1 MSGDGRL
8 AGIQPQTMIE
18 SSMKQGEVPKP
29 APGALLTQRTDSA
42 PNPVEEGAN
51 AAAEALAAGA
61 TPFMAQ
67 YLEMKARQP
76 DALLFFRMGDF
87 YELFFD
93 DAVRAA
99 ASLDI
104 VQTHRGTHNGQPIP
118 MAGVPAHSAEMY
130 LARLIRAGHRVAVC
144 EQVEDPA
151 EARKRGSKAVV
162 RREIVR
168 VITPGTIT
176 EEGLLEARSANCLAA
191 IGIAGG
197 GADAAL
203 ALADV
208 STGRLEVFAL
218 AATDLGDA
226 LGAVS
231 PGEVLVA
238 DGSAG
243 QAEVARA
250 LAGLTV
256 TPRPDARADPR
267 AGERLM
273 KAAYGVSTLDG
284 FGPFSRAEL
293 IACALLFEYLALTQ
307 AGAAARLDPPQRT
320 APDAFLAIDPATRA
334 SLEIERSSR
343 GQRQGSLITCV
354 DRTITAA
361 GARLLAAR
369 IARPLRDRVEIERRL
384 DAVAFFLDA
393 ADRRNFVRGALKRAG
408 DLERAR
414 MRLSLRR
421 GGPRDLAAL
430 TACLS
435 VGEQLA
441 ADLSG
446 EEGGLPEE
454 IADACAALG
463 LAGKPRLAALA
474 AQLGRALSSDL
485 PASPREGAFI
495 AQGYD
500 PSLDEAR
507 TLRENARS
515 VIAGLQADYARDT
528 GVSGLRIKHNNVLGF
543 FIEVGAKFGDALM
556 KPPLSATFIHRQTM
570 ANAVRFSTSALSELE
585 ARISRAEGEAVGR
598 ELDLFNGFLA
608 EIDALGADL
617 IAVADALAC
626 LDVAAGAAE
635 WAGEASC
642 VRPELADGPI
652 FEAEGA
658 RHPVVEAALRKSGEG
673 FTANDCRLDASGAE
687 GPRLQLVT
695 GPNMA
700 GKSTYLRQNVLLAI
714 LAQAGCFVPARKL
727 RLGLA
732 DRIYSRVGA
741 SDDLSRGRSTF
752 MVEMIETAAILNQ
765 ATPNSI
771 VILDE
776 VGRGTSTWDGLAIA
790 WAAVEH
796 LHEVNR
802 CRALFATHYH
812 ELTGLA
818 DTLAHCANASLRAQ
832 EWGGDLVF
840 LHEVKPGPA
849 DRSYGV
855 QVAKLAG
862 LPTAAVKRAES
873 VLKRLEAKDLSG
885 RKLEELPLFAV
896 LSEPEVAAAS
906 EPSEAD
912 RMLGALDPDA
922 LTPKEALD
930 LIYRLKLASRPG

>member
-1 MSGDGRL
+1 
-8 AGIQPQTMIE
+8 
-18 SSMKQGEVPKP
+18 
-29 APGALLTQRTDSA
+29 
-42 PNPVEEGAN
+42 
-51 AAAEALAAGA
+51 
-61 TPFMAQ
+61 MAQ
-67 YLEMKARQP
+67 YLEMKARHA

-87 YELFFD
+87 YELFFE

-168 VITPGTIT
+168 VVTPGTIT
-176 EEGLLEARSANCLAA
+176 EEGLLEARAANCLVA

-208 STGRLEVFAL
+208 STGRFEVFAL
-218 AATDLGDA
+218 AAVDLADA
-226 LGAVS
+226 LAAVA

-238 DGSAG
+238 DGSMG
-243 QAEVARA
+243 VAEVSAA
-250 LAGLTV
+250 LTGLAV
-256 TPRPDARADPR
+256 TPRPNARADPR

-284 FGPFSRAEL
+284 FGAFARAEL
-293 IACALLFEYLALTQ
+293 IACALLFDYLALTQ
-307 AGAAARLDPPQRT
+307 AGAAARLDPPRRT

-334 SLEIERSSR
+334 SLEIERSVR
-343 GQRQGSLITCV
+343 GQRQGSLIACV

-361 GARLLAAR
+361 GGRLLAAR
-369 IARPLRDRVEIERRL
+369 IARPLRDRPGIELRL

-393 ADRRNFVRGALKRAG
+393 SDRREFVRDALKRAG

-430 TACLS
+430 AACLS

-441 ADLSG
+441 ADIAG
-446 EEGGLPEE
+446 EKGGLPEE
-454 IADACAALG
+454 IACACASLT
-463 LAGKPRLAALA
+463 LADKPDLAAFA
-474 AQLGRALSSDL
+474 ARLERALASDL
-485 PASPREGAFI
+485 PADPREGAFI

-507 TLRENARS
+507 TLRENARG
-515 VIAGLQADYARDT
+515 VIAKLQADYARDT
-528 GVSGLRIKHNNVLGF
+528 GVSGLRIKHNNVLGY
-543 FIEVGAKFGDALM
+543 FIEVGAKFGEALM

-570 ANAVRFSTSALSELE
+570 ANAVRFSTAELTELE
-585 ARISRAEGEAVGR
+585 ARISRAESEAVGR
-598 ELDLFNGFLA
+598 ELDIFNGFIA
-608 EIDALGADL
+608 DVDALGPNLAS
-617 IAVADALAC
+617 VADALAC
-626 LDVAAGAAE
+626 LDVAAGVAE
-635 WAGEASC
+635 WSSEASC
-642 VRPELADGPI
+642 VRPELVDDPVLD
-652 FEAEGA
+652 AEGV
-658 RHPVVEAALRKSGEG
+658 RHPVVEAALRKTGDG

-700 GKSTYLRQNVLLAI
+700 GKSTYLRQNLLLAV
-714 LAQAGCFVPARKL
+714 LAQAGCFVPARRL
-727 RLGLA
+727 RLGIA
-732 DRIYSRVGA
+732 DRLYSRVGA
-741 SDDLSRGRSTF
+741 ADDLSRGRSTF

-765 ATPNSI
+765 ATPRSI

-832 EWGGDLVF
+832 EWGGELVF
-840 LHEVKPGPA
+840 LHEVKPGAA

-862 LPTAAVKRAES
+862 MPAAAVKRAEA
-873 VLKRLEAKDLSG
+873 VLKRLETKDAPG
-885 RKLEELPLFAV
+885 RRLEELPLFAAFA
-896 LSEPEVAAAS
+896 EPEAAAAP

-912 RMLGALDPDA
+912 RLLGALDPDT
-922 LTPKEALD
+922 LTPKEALE
-930 LIYRLKLASRPG
+930 LIYRLKSSMRPS